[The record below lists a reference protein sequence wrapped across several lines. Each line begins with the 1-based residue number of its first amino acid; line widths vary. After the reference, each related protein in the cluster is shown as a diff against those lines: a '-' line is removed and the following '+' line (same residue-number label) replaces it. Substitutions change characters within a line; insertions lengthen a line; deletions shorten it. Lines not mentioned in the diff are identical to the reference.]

1 MKRPLKPEERHI
13 WGMVAATV
21 HPLPGKATP
30 KAEPSDTFPSPSW
43 GGAGR
48 EAAGVG
54 KPGSSPAPARGPSIP
69 TRPGLRPGHPPH
81 KGEGKDPIEPR
92 RKHRIAKEREPIGA
106 RLDLHGLDQDRARGV
121 LERFLA
127 RAWDEGF
134 RAVLVIT
141 GKGVQGDGVLKRRTP
156 EWLAAPHLAHM
167 VAGISDAARHHGG
180 EGALYVALKR
190 KGRG

>member
-1 MKRPLKPEERHI
+1 MKRPLKPEERQI

-21 HPLPGKATP
+21 HPLPGNAM
-30 KAEPSDTFPSPSW
+30 PSEALSP
-43 GGAGR
+43 
-48 EAAGVG
+48 
-54 KPGSSPAPARGPSIP
+54 
-69 TRPGLRPGHPPH
+69 PPR
-81 KGEGKDPIEPR
+81 GEGKGVGAPAPGGVNAHKGLRIHPHSQPSPRKGERAIEPNR
-92 RKHRIAKEREPIGA
+92 RHRIAKAREEIGA

-121 LERFLA
+121 LERFLT

-141 GKGVQGDGVLKRRTP
+141 GKGVRGDGILKRRAP

-190 KGRG
+190 KSRG

>member
-21 HPLPGKATP
+21 HPLPGRGTP
-30 KAEPSDTFPSPSW
+30 KAEPSDAIPPPTMAAAVARIAPPPSTP
-43 GGAGR
+43 GAKR
-48 EAAGVG
+48 P
-54 KPGSSPAPARGPSIP
+54 KPRAD
-69 TRPGLRPGHPPH
+69 L
-81 KGEGKDPIEPR
+81 DPIEPR
-92 RKHRIAKEREPIGA
+92 RKHRIAKAREPIGA

-141 GKGVQGDGVLKRRTP
+141 GKGVQGDGILKRRAP

-190 KGRG
+190 KARG

>member
-13 WGMVAATV
+13 WGMVAATI
-21 HPLPGKATP
+21 HPMPGRRIP
-30 KAEPSDTFPSPSW
+30 KPQPD
-43 GGAGR
+43 
-48 EAAGVG
+48 AA
-54 KPGSSPAPARGPSIP
+54 SAPAPAHLPPPKLPASPAKPASKAKTP
-69 TRPGLRPGHPPH
+69 TQL
-81 KGEGKDPIEPR
+81 EGIEPNR
-92 RKHRIAKEREPIGA
+92 RHRIAKAREEIGA

-121 LERFLA
+121 LERFLT

-134 RAVLVIT
+134 RAVLIIT

-180 EGALYVALKR
+180 AGALYVALKR

>member
-1 MKRPLKPEERHI
+1 MKRPLRPEERQV
-13 WGMVAATV
+13 WGLVAATV

-30 KAEPSDTFPSPSW
+30 TRSLPDGEGQVAPAARVGKRGPGPDSALQPTLPHPTSAAPRSPSP
-43 GGAGR
+43 
-48 EAAGVG
+48 
-54 KPGSSPAPARGPSIP
+54 
-69 TRPGLRPGHPPH
+69 LR
-81 KGEGKDPIEPR
+81 EGKKPIEPNR
-92 RKHRIAKEREPIGA
+92 HHRIAKARDPIGA

-121 LERFLA
+121 LERFLT
-127 RAWDEGF
+127 RAWDEGY

-156 EWLAAPHLAHM
+156 EWLAASNLAHI

-190 KGRG
+190 KPRS